1 MTADDEVRNI
11 HWTLGKIHQ
20 ALHQTDKEF
29 EKALPQVNYLS
40 AKLEQIITDI
50 ANETNNIRN
59 VIVMTVSNFPNY
71 TIYLLTLVILEVMA
85 GIIAVAL
92 IYSIIIS
99 FHQLYH
105 KQLMSFDKKRNG
117 KLFRKSDK
125 KDIQKY
131 DTKALIYYSPLFT
144 SAGMPYNKNEKECWI
159 DMHNLDNQR
168 LLQREKV

>member
-59 VIVMTVSNFPNY
+59 VIVMTVSN
-71 TIYLLTLVILEVMA
+71 
-85 GIIAVAL
+85 
-92 IYSIIIS
+92 
-99 FHQLYH
+99 
-105 KQLMSFDKKRNG
+105 
-117 KLFRKSDK
+117 
-125 KDIQKY
+125 KY